1 MHSTHWPYLH
11 RVGQYRLFAT
21 NTITIQ
27 LPPNCFLQYNYNT
40 IQKMN
45 FKEQYNYNTIIAY
58 HIVIQYNSQY
68 NTIQGYGSLEEVVS
82 GILC

>member
-1 MHSTHWPYLH
+1 
-11 RVGQYRLFAT
+11 
-21 NTITIQ
+21 
-27 LPPNCFLQYNYNT
+27 
-40 IQKMN
+40 MN

>member
-1 MHSTHWPYLH
+1 M
-11 RVGQYRLFAT
+11 A
-21 NTITIQ
+21 NTGFLKPIQ
-27 LPPNCFLQYNYNT
+27 LQYNYHQIDFLQYSNNT
-40 IQKMN
+40 IRKMT

-68 NTIQGYGSLEEVVS
+68 NTIQGYGSLKEVVI

>member
-1 MHSTHWPYLH
+1 MRASNPGL
-11 RVGQYRLFAT
+11 A
-21 NTITIQ
+21 NTGFLQPIQ
-27 LPPNCFLQYNYNT
+27 LQYNYHQIIFLQYNYNT

-45 FKEQYNYNTIIAY
+45 FKEQYNYNTIKAY